1 MTDSARRRLAQ
12 LDKRMNEEM
21 ENNYRKMEQY
31 FSSERERIE
40 KEKVERNQH
49 AVDFINSLFTI
60 K

>member
-40 KEKVERNQH
+40 TEKVERNQH